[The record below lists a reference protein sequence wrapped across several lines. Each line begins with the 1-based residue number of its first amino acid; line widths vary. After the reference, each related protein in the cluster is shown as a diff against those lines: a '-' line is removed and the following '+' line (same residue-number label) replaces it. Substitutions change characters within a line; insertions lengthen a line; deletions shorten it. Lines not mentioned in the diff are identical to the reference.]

1 MMENGKNYH
10 LWNPFFG
17 GTIYTLKKL
26 QFQNSDFQRVKS
38 VDLKMGKKVNKKYCL
53 TL

>member
-1 MMENGKNYH
+1 MENGKNYH
-10 LWNPFFG
+10 LLNHFFG

-38 VDLKMGKKVNKKYCL
+38 VDLKKVKKVDKKYCL
-53 TL
+53 TV